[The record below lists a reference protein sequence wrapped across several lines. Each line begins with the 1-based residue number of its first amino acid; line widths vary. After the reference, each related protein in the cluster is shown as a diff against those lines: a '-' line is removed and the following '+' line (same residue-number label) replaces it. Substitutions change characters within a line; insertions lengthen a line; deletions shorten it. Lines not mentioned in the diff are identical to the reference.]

1 MQYDELRQMNL
12 ISISIIFAIRI
23 HGNVYSSFIWKFTDP
38 KDYLSFDEFLSES
51 IDLEFMSLCVFFV
64 FFGSCGM
71 FLNGRRI
78 YEFCRAKTVNNIHFI
93 LF

>member
-1 MQYDELRQMNL
+1 M
-12 ISISIIFAIRI
+12 IRI

-51 IDLEFMSLCVFFV
+51 IDLEFMSLCIFFV

-78 YEFCRAKTVNNIHFI
+78 YEFCCPKTVRMSTLMCITRIVRVMYNSQNII
-93 LF
+93 